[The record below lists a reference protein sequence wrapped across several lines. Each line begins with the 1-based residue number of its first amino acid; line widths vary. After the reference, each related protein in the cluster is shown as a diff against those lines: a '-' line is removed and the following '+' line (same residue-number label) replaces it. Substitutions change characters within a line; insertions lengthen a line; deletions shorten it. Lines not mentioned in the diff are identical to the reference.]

1 MGGDQLVAAVA
12 GDQAEERL
20 GDRIRAAEKE
30 HYTRLIGEVA
40 AFEGARDLLA
50 DLKDRGHR
58 VASPCRSSAA
68 PAPWRS
74 LSRSRSC
81 AAASTSHH
89 SMADRRW
96 AKGPDPAGS
105 PKPDR
110 HKKAGQTALT
120 SAAVSEVGRSSRRR

>member
-1 MGGDQLVAAVA
+1 M
-12 GDQAEERL
+12 
-20 GDRIRAAEKE
+20 
-30 HYTRLIGEVA
+30 RLIGEVA

-96 AKGPDPAGS
+96 AKGPNPAGS